1 VKGDIIL
8 SALRYKVAGSGC
20 QIVGPL
26 ADNAK
31 ALFGS
36 YSATPDRQFTQ
47 TPLEGLRRLSDDT
60 RYAAGCSDP
69 LCSDYNATVVK
80 QAVVRSTFVIV
91 CLGLGICRL
100 FPVKL

>member
-1 VKGDIIL
+1 
-8 SALRYKVAGSGC
+8 
-20 QIVGPL
+20 VGPL
-26 ADNAK
+26 ADNAG

-36 YSATPDRQFTQ
+36 YTATPDRQFTQ

-69 LCSDYNATVVK
+69 LCGDYNATDIK

-91 CLGLGICRL
+91 CLGLGVPCLCFLLVHRGVVL
-100 FPVKL
+100 VGLNVDLDD